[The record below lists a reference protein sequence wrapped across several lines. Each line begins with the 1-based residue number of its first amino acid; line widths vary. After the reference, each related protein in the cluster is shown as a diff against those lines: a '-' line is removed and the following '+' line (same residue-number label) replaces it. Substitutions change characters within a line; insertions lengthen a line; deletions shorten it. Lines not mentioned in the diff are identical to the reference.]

1 MDSTGGTF
9 CQREW
14 SMQTHLQRELDK
26 LKNEIM
32 NMFALSERAL
42 EKALQSI
49 FERDDQLA
57 ESVIDGDAE
66 INRLQVAV
74 DDRCVRMLALE
85 QPVARDLRFIVGC
98 SRIAVDLERIG
109 DQATNLA
116 ERALLLNQR
125 PALPFYNILKALSDA
140 VFRMFKQSIQAFTN
154 LDTAQAV
161 EVCTMDREA
170 DDHNIRIIKK
180 LIDYMCCEQIV
191 IERSVHTILASN
203 SLERVGDLAT
213 NIAETVVFID
223 EGQDIRHDCQ
233 WNPQE

>member
-1 MDSTGGTF
+1 
-9 CQREW
+9 
-14 SMQTHLQRELDK
+14 MQTHLQRELDK

-42 EKALQSI
+42 EKALQSV
-49 FERDDQLA
+49 FDRDDQLA
-57 ESVIDGDAE
+57 ETVIDGDKE

-74 DDRCVRMLALE
+74 DERCVRLLALE
-85 QPVARDLRFIVGC
+85 QPVAHDLRFIVGC

-125 PALPFYNILKALSDA
+125 PALPFHNILKALSDV

-154 LDTAQAV
+154 LDTNQAV
-161 EVCTMDREA
+161 EVCKMDREA
-170 DDHNIRIIKK
+170 DEQNIKIIKK

-213 NIAETVVFID
+213 NISETVVFID
-223 EGQDIRHDCQ
+223 EGEDIRHDCQ
-233 WNPQE
+233 LDPR